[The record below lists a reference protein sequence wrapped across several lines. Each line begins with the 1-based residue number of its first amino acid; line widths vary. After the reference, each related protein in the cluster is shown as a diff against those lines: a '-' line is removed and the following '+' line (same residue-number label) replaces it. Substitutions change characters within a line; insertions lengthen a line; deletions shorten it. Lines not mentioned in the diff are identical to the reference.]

1 MSIRTY
7 GQDCSVA
14 RSLEIVGER
23 WTILI
28 IRNALL
34 GECRFDTF
42 LNNLG
47 LARNIL
53 TERLNTLVESG
64 IFERVP
70 YQQRP
75 LRHEYKLTPKGQE
88 FGSVVLS
95 LMQWGDKYLAG
106 KAGPPRTT
114 EHVNCGGSTE
124 VHVMCTKCGE
134 SVHPGDVI
142 THLVTP
148 PPITRAVRVATRT
161 RQPATRTRRRS
172 P

>member
-1 MSIRTY
+1 
-7 GQDCSVA
+7 VA

-75 LRHEYKLTPKGQE
+75 LRHEYRLTPKGQD

-95 LMQWGDKYLAG
+95 LMQWGDTHLAG
-106 KAGPPRTT
+106 KAGPPRIT
-114 EHVNCGGSTE
+114 EHENCGGSTE
-124 VHVMCTKCGE
+124 VHIVCTKCKQAI
-134 SVHPGDVI
+134 HPSEVL

-148 PPITRAVRVATRT
+148 PPITRAVRVAGRT
-161 RQPATRTRRRS
+161 RQSASRTHRR
-172 P
+172 PL

>member
-1 MSIRTY
+1 M
-7 GQDCSVA
+7 A

-34 GECRFDTF
+34 GDCRFDTF

-75 LRHEYKLTPKGQE
+75 LRHEYRLTPKGHD

-106 KAGPPRTT
+106 KAGPPRIA
-114 EHVNCGGSTE
+114 EHENCGGLTE
-124 VHVMCTKCGE
+124 VHVVCRKCE
-134 SVHPGDVI
+134 RAIDPIEVV
-142 THLVTP
+142 THLVAP
-148 PPITRAVRVATRT
+148 PPITRAVRIVGRRHA
-161 RQPATRTRRRS
+161 QVSRTRRR
-172 P
+172 PL